1 MKYYKLDNEEQQ
13 ILEDIERGKY
23 RSIPHVKDEIKR
35 IKEYAKNTL
44 EKVKN
49 INIRLSYKDIQKLKV
64 KAVENG
70 IPYQTLVASI
80 LHQYANEKIE
90 VKL

>member
-1 MKYYKLDNEEQQ
+1 MKYYKLDNEEKQ
-13 ILEDIERGKY
+13 ILEDIEKGRYK
-23 RSIPHVKDEIKR
+23 SILHVKDEIKR
-35 IKEYAKNTL
+35 LREYAKYTL

-49 INIRLSYKDIQKLKV
+49 INIRISYKDIQRLKV
-64 KAVENG
+64 KAAENG
-70 IPYQTLVASI
+70 IPYQTLIASI

>member
-1 MKYYKLDNEEQQ
+1 MKNYKLDIEEEN
-13 ILEDIERGKY
+13 ILKDIENGKY
-23 RSIPHVKDEIKR
+23 TSIPHVRDEIKKMR
-35 IKEYAKNTL
+35 EYSKNTI

-49 INIRLSYKDIQKLKV
+49 INIRLSYKDIQRLKI
-64 KAVENG
+64 KAVEKG
-70 IPYQTLVASI
+70 IPYQTLVASV